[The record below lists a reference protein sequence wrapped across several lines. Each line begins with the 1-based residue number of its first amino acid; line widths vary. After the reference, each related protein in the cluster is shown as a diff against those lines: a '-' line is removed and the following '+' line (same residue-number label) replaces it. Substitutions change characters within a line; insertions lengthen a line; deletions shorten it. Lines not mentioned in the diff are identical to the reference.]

1 MDPQASAEFDR
12 LRREATKLERHLEE
26 RVGRYQQLAQSL
38 TTGDDSP
45 FGGPSS
51 SFNSRN
57 SSSLYA
63 AEAGMARHSAP
74 SSGGGKSSEALNEEE
89 TALAADINRTISS
102 MTDLIERRMMPCA
115 ERTGRSQHTLLVKRY
130 REILFD
136 CSADFKKTSAAVAR
150 KREQAELFRGANTGG
165 GGGNGGGGGGN
176 GGRDEGMEHLLR
188 ERSAIGNSLRA
199 ADDVL
204 GQAAEV
210 QSELRTQGTSLRG
223 AQGTMLAIAA
233 NVPGV
238 NQLIDKIRK
247 KRNKD
252 DIIVSG
258 VIAFCILFT
267 LYYVFG

>member
-45 FGGPSS
+45 FGGPPSHS
-51 SFNSRN
+51 GH
-57 SSSLYA
+57 SSLYA
-63 AEAGMARHSAP
+63 AEAGMARHSA
-74 SSGGGKSSEALNEEE
+74 SSKTSQANTDALNEEE
-89 TALAADINRTISS
+89 ATLAADINRTISS

-115 ERTGRSQHTLLVKRY
+115 ERTGKSQHTLLVKRY

-165 GGGNGGGGGGN
+165 GGMGGGN
-176 GGRDEGMEHLLR
+176 GGGNDEGMEHLLR
-188 ERSAIGNSLRA
+188 ERNAIGNSMKA
-199 ADDVL
+199 ADAVL

-210 QSELRTQGTSLRG
+210 QSELRSQGSSLRG
-223 AQGTMLAIAA
+223 VQGTMLAIAG
-233 NVPGV
+233 NIPGV
-238 NQLIDKIRK
+238 NMLIDKIRK

-252 DIIVSG
+252 DVIVSG
-258 VIAFCILFT
+258 VIAVCILFT
-267 LYYVFG
+267 LWYVLGSS

>member
-1 MDPQASAEFDR
+1 
-12 LRREATKLERHLEE
+12 
-26 RVGRYQQLAQSL
+26 
-38 TTGDDSP
+38 
-45 FGGPSS
+45 
-51 SFNSRN
+51 
-57 SSSLYA
+57 
-63 AEAGMARHSAP
+63 MARHSAP
-74 SSGGGKSSEALNEEE
+74 SSGGKSSEALNEEE

-165 GGGNGGGGGGN
+165 GGNGSGGGGN

-210 QSELRTQGTSLRG
+210 QSELRTQGSSLRG

-267 LYYVFG
+267 LWYVLG

>member
-1 MDPQASAEFDR
+1 
-12 LRREATKLERHLEE
+12 
-26 RVGRYQQLAQSL
+26 
-38 TTGDDSP
+38 
-45 FGGPSS
+45 
-51 SFNSRN
+51 
-57 SSSLYA
+57 
-63 AEAGMARHSAP
+63 MARHSAP
-74 SSGGGKSSEALNEEE
+74 SSGGKSSEALNEEE
-89 TALAADINRTISS
+89 TALAADVNRTISS

-165 GGGNGGGGGGN
+165 GGGNGGGGSN

-210 QSELRTQGTSLRG
+210 QSELRTQGSSLRG

-252 DIIVSG
+252 DIILSG

-267 LYYVFG
+267 LWYVLG